1 MCQLKHKIFHHR
13 LNTSNPRHLEIN
25 STPFMTGDS
34 SDFIVRLNR
43 WDRIWSD
50 SPPRLH
56 NSLQSPTWT
65 DTTIR
70 KGKEGETTTK
80 NTEL

>member
-1 MCQLKHKIFHHR
+1 
-13 LNTSNPRHLEIN
+13 
-25 STPFMTGDS
+25 MTGDS